1 MKVCFCLSVLL
12 ILGTAVNAQTSLSQM
27 TTNQDIATQIYDLS
41 KREGTYDEQISLLW
55 LLVNRASAGDSGA
68 HRLGRP
74 ISQRLKEENPLDP
87 RANFA
92 FGYFRIAEAFDTLN
106 VFTRKV
112 RIDEGRKNLY
122 ESLTMGA
129 RDGDFL
135 MDAGMALIALPR
147 DVNLYRT
154 ALNTLFQAKRSL
166 GEAFEALPAQQV
178 AHWHVSVA
186 RGFELM
192 GLDELA
198 RDSYSAAA
206 KLAPDSEAGRK
217 AIVWLRSNGI

>member
-1 MKVCFCLSVLL
+1 MKVCSCLSVLL
-12 ILGTAVNAQTSLSQM
+12 ICAVAVNAQTSVSQ
-27 TTNQDIATQIYDLS
+27 TTSNQDIATQIYDLS
-41 KREGTYDEQISLLW
+41 KTEGTHNEQISLLW
-55 LLVNRASAGDSGA
+55 VLVHRSSEGDAGA

-74 ISQRLKEENPLDP
+74 ISQRLKQENPLDP
-87 RANFA
+87 RACFA

-112 RIDEGRKNLY
+112 RFDEGRKNVF

-129 RDGDFL
+129 RDADFL
-135 MDAGMALIALPR
+135 MDAGMALAALPP

-166 GEAFEALPAQQV
+166 GESFQMLSTKQIAG
-178 AHWHVSVA
+178 WHVAVA

-198 RDSYSAAA
+198 RDSYANAA
-206 KLAPDSEAGRK
+206 KIAPDSEAGRK